1 MAARLE
7 RQRQAGL
14 LENENLFKPPSRM
27 DNNYTSDVEKVM
39 GKYNAANV
47 AILNTPSYLGVDYAP
62 PTPAPAKEH
71 IIGEEDEVDTAEPV
85 SRGHIRKPSQP
96 PAPRQSSAS
105 SLRPPAIPPPVAKP
119 SSSLKPPSSS
129 RDNPMAPPH
138 LPNKPSPK
146 LNQSSGAKS
155 DLQHPKKRS
164 AEKLSPLILPSN
176 SKKHGLSSQESIEDD
191 RKLEDILKG
200 AKQIRN
206 FIPEPLSGIETPH
219 LEVDWNTQKQKRNV
233 YAMGMP
239 PFNRDP
245 FRVDD
250 SKNSRSSSPQK
261 KLSESSTEAAHA
273 SPMPSAN
280 KESSSSEQDS
290 SSESD
295 KSDSE
300 VESDKEKEDAASMF
314 ALGSLMPIKS
324 PQVVTPSPRQPTP
337 SPYSAQAALSPA
349 VASPPGLG
357 VKAGVGFPLQSSPSF
372 GAQLPALLSPMHSED
387 SDKES
392 PVKVKQRPA
401 PSRSD
406 ADSEDESRKSFKEN
420 KKPKSS
426 NKRGRKSSVKSGSEQ
441 RHKSNAL
448 INDDSD
454 SEPDPPAKL
463 KSHHGRSQ
471 SSTPAKKPSSKRKP
485 GSAQSTPSHRATSTH
500 SSPSRA
506 RKRDPSMS
514 SISSVSK
521 SGKTAPVPIPRRSTV
536 SLSEDDDF
544 PIRSP
549 EPVKK
554 TKSAVLSSVFGGFK
568 GVGGGKG
575 GKGKDKRGKGGITVV
590 EKEDSTLIEN
600 DKVPSITSPVVNNH
614 HSSPYVNREKDK
626 KTSWIDCIKQE
637 KMDCNKREKN
647 GYIKQENHKSL
658 PNISKKEASGL
669 SEDLSLSDDSI
680 ASPGDSRYK
689 PFTQSSSLNNGPGQG
704 TSLLV
709 SFPLSKLSRSMDS
722 LQSKFKNKNK
732 KPILKQECWITSE
745 DERGGSGRKRKSSQ
759 SPVKSESDHRQGL
772 KRSSDKTAQHRKS
785 NERTHLGEKESE
797 SVSESRKRRD
807 RDQSPE
813 KANDSESDL
822 FSKRLRTLP
831 SPPDSASLD
840 VNDGSYFGPEPEPPP
855 PDPSLVPA
863 HAHPTWPGPGMMLP
877 PPHPPKRVYFSYFE
891 RRQQENE
898 SFDDEEENVD
908 VVDEAKRLKHE
919 ADQETNM
926 NNRCRKYLQAI
937 MMFSI
942 CGSRTEAMGDKM
954 TAYSLYLQTLSIIKF
969 VHKLTNSSR
978 NNNQDV
984 DTRLVVLSLRA
995 QSLLNLK
1002 LYKMKRHELK
1012 DYQKAIQD
1020 VLANS
1025 EDEQASAEHG
1035 QNRTE
1040 QMSTPSPAGSEGSNA
1055 SRSSDYYSSGE
1066 NRLGGVLTPP
1076 TSGPVCLSIPRN
1088 VMQNQYKFC
1097 SYLSQCHELWE
1108 QADLFVAKG
1117 EGKGRGTCEEFF
1129 IRLDQECGP
1138 LTLHS
1143 SLKDL
1148 VTYTRRSLEAIEH
1161 SRGQS
1166 SAELMLGP
1174 APVDSE
1180 SFR

>member
-1 MAARLE
+1 MYI
-7 RQRQAGL
+7 GL
-14 LENENLFKPPSRM
+14 VNSIDACPNRSLLQ

-96 PAPRQSSAS
+96 PAQRQPSSS

-119 SSSLKPPSSS
+119 SSSQRPPSGS
-129 RDNPMAPPH
+129 REAMAPPH
-138 LPNKPSPK
+138 LPKKPSPK
-146 LNQSSGAKS
+146 LNQSAGAKNDS
-155 DLQHPKKRS
+155 QHPKKRS
-164 AEKLSPLILPSN
+164 AEKPSPLILPSN
-176 SKKHGLSSQESIEDD
+176 NKKHGLSSQESIEDD

-219 LEVDWNTQKQKRNV
+219 KEVDWNTQKQKRNV
-233 YAMGMP
+233 YAMAMP
-239 PFNRDP
+239 PFNP

-250 SKNSRSSSPQK
+250 SNNSRSSSPQK
-261 KLSESSTEAAHA
+261 KLSESSSEAAHA
-273 SPMPSAN
+273 SPMRSGN

-300 VESDKEKEDAASMF
+300 AESDKEKEDAASMF

-337 SPYSAQAALSPA
+337 SPYSAQAALSPP
-349 VASPPGLG
+349 VASPSGPGS
-357 VKAGVGFPLQSSPSF
+357 KDGVGFPLQSSPSF

-426 NKRGRKSSVKSGSEQ
+426 SRRGRKTSVKSGSEQ

-454 SEPDPPAKL
+454 SEPEPPAKL

-506 RKRDPSMS
+506 RKRDPSTS

-521 SGKTAPVPIPRRSTV
+521 SGKTVPIPRRSTV
-536 SLSEDDDF
+536 SLSEDEDF

-614 HSSPYVNREKDK
+614 HSSPNVNREKEK
-626 KTSWIDCIKQE
+626 KPSWIDCIKQE
-637 KMDCNKREKN
+637 KMDCIKKEKN
-647 GYIKQENHKSL
+647 DYIKQENHKSL

-669 SEDLSLSDDSI
+669 SDDLSLSDDSI
-680 ASPGDSRYK
+680 TSPGDSRYP

-759 SPVKSESDHRQGL
+759 SPVKSESDQRQAL

-785 NERTHLGEKESE
+785 TERTYLEKESE
-797 SVSESRKRRD
+797 SVSDSRKRRD
-807 RDQSPE
+807 RDQSPD
-813 KANDSESDL
+813 KANGSESDL
-822 FSKRLRTLP
+822 FSKKLRTLP

-840 VNDGSYFGPEPEPPP
+840 VNHGSYFGP
-855 PDPSLVPA
+855 
-863 HAHPTWPGPGMMLP
+863 
-877 PPHPPKRVYFSYFE
+877 
-891 RRQQENE
+891 
-898 SFDDEEENVD
+898 
-908 VVDEAKRLKHE
+908 
-919 ADQETNM
+919 
-926 NNRCRKYLQAI
+926 
-937 MMFSI
+937 
-942 CGSRTEAMGDKM
+942 
-954 TAYSLYLQTLSIIKF
+954 
-969 VHKLTNSSR
+969 
-978 NNNQDV
+978 
-984 DTRLVVLSLRA
+984 
-995 QSLLNLK
+995 
-1002 LYKMKRHELK
+1002 
-1012 DYQKAIQD
+1012 
-1020 VLANS
+1020 
-1025 EDEQASAEHG
+1025 
-1035 QNRTE
+1035 
-1040 QMSTPSPAGSEGSNA
+1040 
-1055 SRSSDYYSSGE
+1055 
-1066 NRLGGVLTPP
+1066 
-1076 TSGPVCLSIPRN
+1076 
-1088 VMQNQYKFC
+1088 
-1097 SYLSQCHELWE
+1097 
-1108 QADLFVAKG
+1108 
-1117 EGKGRGTCEEFF
+1117 
-1129 IRLDQECGP
+1129 
-1138 LTLHS
+1138 
-1143 SLKDL
+1143 
-1148 VTYTRRSLEAIEH
+1148 
-1161 SRGQS
+1161 GQS
-1166 SAELMLGP
+1166 QI
-1174 APVDSE
+1174 VVK
-1180 SFR
+1180 

>member
-807 RDQSPE
+807 RDQSPD

-840 VNDGSYFGPEPEPPP
+840 VNHGSYFGPEPEPPP

-863 HAHPTWPGPGMMLP
+863 HAQPTWPGPGMMLP